1 MACKSLD
8 SYHICSMKKRLLR
21 LIKNKY
27 TLSTVVFL
35 LWLTFFNE
43 IDLVYIF
50 QSRREVATLR
60 NEVQQMRDDNARATE
75 ALHDLTTNAVSLEKF
90 ARENYYMK
98 RDNEV
103 VYVFKE
109 RPQPAQ

>member
-1 MACKSLD
+1 
-8 SYHICSMKKRLLR
+8 MKKWLVRF
-21 LIKNKY
+21 IKSKY

-43 IDLVYIF
+43 IDLIYIF
-50 QSRREVATLR
+50 QSRREVAALR
-60 NEVQQMRDDNARATE
+60 NEVQRMKDDNEKATQ
-75 ALHDLTTNAVSLEKF
+75 ALRDLTTNTYSLEKF

-98 RDNEV
+98 RDNEE

-109 RPQPAQ
+109 RPAPVAQ

>member
-1 MACKSLD
+1 
-8 SYHICSMKKRLLR
+8 MKKGLLR
-21 LIKNKY
+21 AVKNKY

-43 IDLVYIF
+43 IDLIYIF
-50 QSRREVATLR
+50 KSRREVSDLR
-60 NEVQQMRDDNARATE
+60 AEVQRMKDDNLKATE
-75 ALHDLTTNAVSLEKF
+75 ALHDLTTNTYSLEKF

-98 RDNEV
+98 RENEE

-109 RPQPAQ
+109 RPAPAKQ

>member
-1 MACKSLD
+1 
-8 SYHICSMKKRLLR
+8 MKKKFLR

-27 TLSTVVFL
+27 TLSTVIFL

-43 IDLVYIF
+43 IDLIYIF
-50 QSRREVATLR
+50 QSRREVAALR
-60 NEVQQMRDDNARATE
+60 NEVHRMKEDNARASE
-75 ALHDLTTNAVSLEKF
+75 ALQDLTTNSLSLEKF

-109 RPQPAQ
+109 RPDTTQ

>member
-1 MACKSLD
+1 
-8 SYHICSMKKRLLR
+8 MKKFALR
-21 LIKNKY
+21 FIKSKY

-35 LWLTFFNE
+35 LWITFFNE
-43 IDLVYIF
+43 IDLIYIF
-50 QSRREVATLR
+50 QSRREVVALR
-60 NEVQQMRDDNARATE
+60 NEVQRMKDDNAKATE
-75 ALHDLTTNAVSLEKF
+75 SLHDLTTNSYSLEKF

-109 RPQPAQ
+109 RSLPTQQ

>member
-1 MACKSLD
+1 
-8 SYHICSMKKRLLR
+8 MKKWILR
-21 LIKNKY
+21 AVKNKY

-43 IDLVYIF
+43 IDLIYIF
-50 QSRREVATLR
+50 QSRKEVAALR
-60 NEVQQMRDDNARATE
+60 TEVQRMKDDNARAAE
-75 ALHDLTTNAVSLEKF
+75 ALRDLTTNTYSLEKF

-98 RDNEV
+98 RENEE

-109 RPQPAQ
+109 RPAPVKQ

>member
-1 MACKSLD
+1 
-8 SYHICSMKKRLLR
+8 MKKWILR
-21 LIKNKY
+21 AVKNKY

-43 IDLVYIF
+43 IDLIYIF
-50 QSRREVATLR
+50 QSRKEVAALR
-60 NEVQQMRDDNARATE
+60 TEVQRMKDDNARATE
-75 ALHDLTTNAVSLEKF
+75 ALRDLTTNTYSLEKF

-98 RDNEV
+98 RENEE

-109 RPQPAQ
+109 RPAPVKQ